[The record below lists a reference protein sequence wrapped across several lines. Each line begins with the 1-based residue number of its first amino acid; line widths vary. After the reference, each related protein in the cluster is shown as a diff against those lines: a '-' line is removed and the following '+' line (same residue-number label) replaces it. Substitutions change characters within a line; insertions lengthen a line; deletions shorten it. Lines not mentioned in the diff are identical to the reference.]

1 MGKIDSQWEFAVW
14 DGGGLGER
22 RYIILMAYSHVVWQE
37 PTHYCKTIVLQSKKK
52 KKKKKIQI
60 NFKKK
65 KKKERKKNSENVNV

>member
-22 RYIILMAYSHVVWQE
+22 RYIILMADSHVVWQE

-52 KKKKKIQI
+52 KEKNSNQLQKKKKR
-60 NFKKK
+60 KKK
-65 KKKERKKNSENVNV
+65 KF

>member
-22 RYIILMAYSHVVWQE
+22 RYIILMADSHVVWQE

-52 KKKKKIQI
+52 KKEKNSNQLQ
-60 NFKKK
+60 K
-65 KKKERKKNSENVNV
+65 KKKETKKNSENVNV